1 MQHLSQRSR
10 RHPPVSRG
18 EAVVSTQ
25 STGTSS
31 VAVLVW
37 LNNDVKF
44 AGYTERAMAWLASR
58 CSDGAFGS
66 TQGTVLALKAI
77 IAYDVKRARPP
88 TSYNFTVSID
98 GEDFATAT
106 FDSKSEKSP
115 VFPDF
120 ASKLTPG
127 EHTATVSMAGSL
139 AWTVPYSVY
148 VEYSSD
154 FPASSPSCEVELSVA
169 FGKTDLA
176 EGEITSVSVTVANKK
191 NNPQGMVVAIIGL
204 PGGMQADLG
213 SLQQLVAS
221 RAVSAFELWGPS
233 VVLYWRGMAPL
244 ATQAAAVAVAAVAP
258 GEYVA
263 PASSAYAYYA
273 ADDRHWVQPPR
284 ILIRP
289 AAAT

>member
-25 STGTSS
+25 STG
-31 VAVLVW
+31 
-37 LNNDVKF
+37 
-44 AGYTERAMAWLASR
+44 
-58 CSDGAFGS
+58 
-66 TQGTVLALKAI
+66 
-77 IAYDVKRARPP
+77 
-88 TSYNFTVSID
+88 
-98 GEDFATAT
+98 
-106 FDSKSEKSP
+106 
-115 VFPDF
+115 
-120 ASKLTPG
+120 
-127 EHTATVSMAGSL
+127 
-139 AWTVPYSVY
+139 
-148 VEYSSD
+148 
-154 FPASSPSCEVELSVA
+154 
-169 FGKTDLA
+169 
-176 EGEITSVSVTVANKK
+176 
-191 NNPQGMVVAIIGL
+191 
-204 PGGMQADLG
+204 
-213 SLQQLVAS
+213 VAS